1 VNLVRRLGC
10 LLLLLSPALYA
21 GPVAQAGSFE
31 FHSDFWLNLHH
42 FLYEQALSDSK
53 RSLNLA
59 ADEKATWDKAVSF
72 YRQNMTKHDLLMD
85 RRMNDI
91 DTELAE
97 DETLP
102 KLVVNGPDGALW
114 DTLNSVAPV
123 YRAHW
128 WTDHDQ
134 SNRKFI
140 AAAVPLVQHYGPT
153 FIKQLT
159 TVFETTWPK
168 DPIRVDVSEYAN
180 WAGAYTYTYG
190 WSRVHEI
197 VSSFDD
203 SNQGN
208 AALEVVFHEATH
220 GIVPSNSGRL
230 ADQISSASKTAGV
243 HPPSDLFHI
252 FIFYTAGELARRDL
266 AIAYMPYAEK
276 KHLYQ
281 DQWARW
287 HSSIA
292 VYWKQHIDGTLSF
305 NDAVN
310 KIVEEAGKKLGK

>member
-1 VNLVRRLGC
+1 MNLVQRLGC
-10 LLLLLSPALYA
+10 LALLLSTTLFAA
-21 GPVAQAGSFE
+21 PVAQAGPFE

-42 FLYEQALSDSK
+42 FLYEQALSASR
-53 RSLNLA
+53 RSPNLSG
-59 ADEKATWDKAVSF
+59 DEKGKWDKALSF
-72 YRQNMTKHDLLMD
+72 YRQNMTKHDLLFD
-85 RRMNDI
+85 QHMNDI

-128 WTDHDQ
+128 WIDHDQ
-134 SNRKFI
+134 ANRKFI
-140 AAAVPLVQHYGPT
+140 ASAVPLVQHYGPT

-159 TVFETTWPK
+159 TIFETTWPK

-190 WSRVHEI
+190 WSRVHEV
-197 VSSFDD
+197 VSSFDEA
-203 SNQGN
+203 NQGN
-208 AALEVVFHEATH
+208 ATLEILFHEATH

-230 ADQISSASKTAGV
+230 ADQISLASKSQGV
-243 HPPSDLFHI
+243 RTPKDLFHI

-266 AIAYMPYAEK
+266 AVAYVPYADK
-276 KHLYQ
+276 KRLYQ
-281 DQWARW
+281 DKWSAW
-287 HSSIA
+287 HSSIE

-305 NDAVN
+305 NDAVK
-310 KIVEEAGKKLGK
+310 KIVEETGKKLGK